1 MQQNRLAPKAGDA
14 SPLSVL
20 ASKAG
25 PVVYYYMP
33 LKVQERATLHPVH
46 KQMLDGNDTDAKG
59 DDKFVCTL
67 ANIQALSAETQA
79 KWDKCKDHK
88 DYKEPNKD
96 AKRRLLGWVWEP
108 DQKSEKKSPMP
119 AHLPTYYRLK
129 LEEGL
134 RGKHAAHAG
143 TQLAHMH
150 HPQLAH
156 KAHFQSL
163 DNATDVKAGGNQQF
177 DECMIESVE
186 KACKSIAG
194 CENPVCDSY
203 YNEPDVEALC
213 GMCTMVCTLHINTHT
228 HTVLHTFKCKD
239 AERAGGG
246 GKQRVQ
252 YYE

>member
-1 MQQNRLAPKAGDA
+1 MQNNRLAPKAGGV

-25 PVVYYYMP
+25 PIVYYYMP
-33 LKVQERATLHPVH
+33 RQVQKRAALHPVH

-59 DDKFVCTL
+59 DDKPGKFVCTL

-129 LEEGL
+129 LEEGM

-143 TQLAHMH
+143 IQLAHMH
-150 HPQLAH
+150 HSQLAH

-163 DNATDVKAGGNQQF
+163 ENATNATAGGGNDPSF
-177 DECMIESVE
+177 DECMKESVE
-186 KACKSIAG
+186 KACESIAG
-194 CENPVCDSY
+194 CEDPVCDNY

-213 GMCTMVCTLHINTHT
+213 GMCTMVCRPL
-228 HTVLHTFKCKD
+228 C
-239 AERAGGG
+239 
-246 GKQRVQ
+246 RVISK
-252 YYE
+252 YCID